1 MPESSKLL
9 RILHFNDVYNVGATN
24 RDPIGGASRFTTLVH
39 SLQDAK
45 GAAPTL
51 TLFSGDAYFPSLE
64 STISR
69 GEHMLQVLNRLNID
83 ASVLGNHEFDMG
95 VEQLESLMS
104 RNNFPWLLTNLT
116 DSATGNPAAKGS
128 LKYLIKEVDGV
139 RIGIIGIIEK
149 EWLDTLTCLLPTFQ
163 FQDYV
168 TSARETATMLRNP
181 SDASM
186 ACDIV
191 ICLSHM
197 RLGNDVKLIEQCG
210 DVVDLIL
217 SGHDHFY
224 YIGSGIDSFED
235 PSLEI
240 LPDKYSGYDE
250 DIRMLSKWKS
260 ARSKLGPNNLGK
272 RIINSGTDFR
282 DLSEIILDL
291 DKSIPGKTQIRHVS
305 VTRHRTTSN
314 IPETP
319 DIKELVDEMEARLSK
334 ALGYVIGHSSI
345 ALDARASTC
354 RIGESSLGSLAVDLM
369 RLYYA
374 QSMGAQIGI
383 MCGGAIR
390 SDRVHPAGE
399 IRMRDIMEI
408 FPFDDPVV
416 VLKLTGEQILCAL
429 ENGVSKWPEHDG
441 RFPQVSGIRFE
452 FDPRKAPGDRITSVV
467 VTAAAKAASKKRTSE
482 RVTEDSYLDAEI
494 MSDYGDEEDELL
506 DMNAHYIVAV
516 RDYMYQGHDGYE
528 VLSDA
533 KAVIDKDSGIL
544 ISSLFKRYLDGLAA
558 CNAGRRKRHVRTR
571 NFSPTRRRS
580 RPSKQNFTELKDVSA
595 HELAV
600 LPMAYLC
607 PSGEGWGPLSPTYP
621 THLTICFQYG
631 ALVFGLN
638 ILFLLAA
645 AVRLRKHRGMP
656 RLPSALVSCSLL
668 WAKLFFATVALLA
681 SAAEL
686 KAVTEKSPYVCVYTI
701 SLALQAA
708 TTAFAIY
715 LHYMEQFH
723 NRIASTPLLLFWLG
737 TIIISLTRLRTLVL
751 LYSDK
756 VFYLQT
762 VSVAL
767 FTAAALVVFALECQS
782 KPRELFEQTD
792 NDNDDSGFGKPE
804 DSDSDYCTSGS
815 PEERAN
821 VFSQYTYTWVGSLL
835 KKGYHKQLQLE
846 DVWKLNG
853 QYRPD
858 IVNARFQHNWQKELR
873 CDKPSLFRATI
884 RTYWKFWALTAM
896 HEVLR
901 ITVTFARIIIMS
913 RLIGFAAT
921 YGTVEGDPIEYGY
934 FYAVILFILTSE
946 QNVAYRLRWTHAQSV
961 KTLVRTSYMT
971 AIYQKLLALSND
983 ARQKYDSGSIVTHM
997 SIDSENV
1004 TTFFEQTSQ
1013 DLWYDSVYIIISLSM
1028 LYSLLGWSAF
1038 AGVAVML
1045 VCTPIMSHIG
1055 QIIGA
1060 RSKLL
1065 MSYRDQRMGIMNE
1078 VITGIRVVKMY
1089 AWELPFIKRINN
1101 VRVKLELGIIGKNNV
1116 LSAILH
1122 SATTLV
1128 PFMVSFVT
1136 FGTYGLFDN
1145 VSRGPLNAQ
1154 LVFVGIPLLTQVR
1167 VSLVRVP
1174 RTIPGI
1180 RQAIAS
1186 SRRITDFLTSS
1197 EIDFAAIDRQPYDR
1211 NSSDSTTNDLLIN
1224 IKGGSFKWSSADQPA
1239 IRDIDIQCR
1248 RSELLA
1254 VIGRVASGKSSLVSA
1269 ILGDMIKC
1277 SGSATVCGSIA
1288 YVAQQPWILNAT
1300 LRDNIL
1306 FGSDYDPEFYNR
1318 VIDACALRQDVDAL
1332 SAGDMSEIGER
1343 GINLSGGQKM
1353 RVSLAR
1359 AVYARADVYI
1369 LDDPLAAVDA
1379 HVSKHIFT
1387 HVLGPRG
1394 ILRSRARILV
1404 TNAVQYLN
1412 SVDNIV
1418 MLCDGRIIE
1427 QGSTAQAME
1436 KQGDIFEFIH
1446 QHIDSQ
1452 GSTESSST
1460 TLDSMDICDDIDNI
1474 ESHGTSSLQL
1484 PVQRNVHASATE
1496 PTEQPSN
1503 NGRTTTTEFRR
1514 DGEVEWKTYR
1524 AYIAASG
1531 KRNVLIAAIAFF
1543 AAVFGEACTSLWLR
1557 HWTSSNTRTVSGYAS
1572 VEPHSSL
1579 YFILGYG
1586 AIGLIGAMTKLLML
1600 FFIWSKCALRAS
1612 TKVHQNMLTGVLRSP
1627 MSFFDTTPTG
1637 RILNRFS
1644 SDMQKCDETLPNNMS
1659 LLLDVLS
1666 NLLIAFVLVG
1676 ISTPLILVIL
1686 PLLAIIS
1693 YHYQGLYIKSSREIR
1708 RLDSTTRSPIFAH
1721 FQESSEGVSTIRAYG
1736 QQSRF
1741 ISEMEYRLGQH
1752 IRVDNTY
1759 LLLNQWLAMRLETV
1773 GATVTLGTAL
1783 LALASMHYSGSGD
1796 ANIIGLAIGSTFII
1810 NGGMNWGVRYYSDM
1824 QISMTHLERAAEYAD
1839 LTSEAA
1845 DVIDDHRPKEAWPEQ
1860 GVVEFKNYSTRY
1872 REGLDLVLK
1881 DLSFRVLP
1889 RQKAGIVGRTGAG
1902 KSSLT
1907 LALFRIIEAASGQI
1921 LLDGEDILQY
1931 GLFDVRSKLS
1941 IIPQDP
1947 VLFAGTVRENLDPF
1961 GSYNDQDIWRAL
1973 EQAHL
1978 ADYIR
1983 SKDERLEFMVTQ
1995 SGGNFSVGQRQLI
2008 CLARALLKHA
2018 KVLILDEATAAI
2030 DNETDAIIQQT
2041 IRSEFKDCTVLTIAH
2056 RLDTV
2061 IDSDMVLVIDGGRL
2075 AEYDTP
2081 QNLLANNDSIFTKL
2095 VKEAQSVSN

>member
-1 MPESSKLL
+1 M
-9 RILHFNDVYNVGATN
+9 T
-24 RDPIGGASRFTTLVH
+24 
-39 SLQDAK
+39 
-45 GAAPTL
+45 
-51 TLFSGDAYFPSLE
+51 
-64 STISR
+64 
-69 GEHMLQVLNRLNID
+69 
-83 ASVLGNHEFDMG
+83 
-95 VEQLESLMS
+95 
-104 RNNFPWLLTNLT
+104 
-116 DSATGNPAAKGS
+116 
-128 LKYLIKEVDGV
+128 
-139 RIGIIGIIEK
+139 
-149 EWLDTLTCLLPTFQ
+149 
-163 FQDYV
+163 
-168 TSARETATMLRNP
+168 
-181 SDASM
+181 
-186 ACDIV
+186 
-191 ICLSHM
+191 
-197 RLGNDVKLIEQCG
+197 
-210 DVVDLIL
+210 
-217 SGHDHFY
+217 
-224 YIGSGIDSFED
+224 
-235 PSLEI
+235 
-240 LPDKYSGYDE
+240 
-250 DIRMLSKWKS
+250 
-260 ARSKLGPNNLGK
+260 
-272 RIINSGTDFR
+272 
-282 DLSEIILDL
+282 
-291 DKSIPGKTQIRHVS
+291 
-305 VTRHRTTSN
+305 
-314 IPETP
+314 
-319 DIKELVDEMEARLSK
+319 
-334 ALGYVIGHSSI
+334 
-345 ALDARASTC
+345 
-354 RIGESSLGSLAVDLM
+354 
-369 RLYYA
+369 
-374 QSMGAQIGI
+374 
-383 MCGGAIR
+383 
-390 SDRVHPAGE
+390 
-399 IRMRDIMEI
+399 
-408 FPFDDPVV
+408 
-416 VLKLTGEQILCAL
+416 
-429 ENGVSKWPEHDG
+429 
-441 RFPQVSGIRFE
+441 
-452 FDPRKAPGDRITSVV
+452 
-467 VTAAAKAASKKRTSE
+467 
-482 RVTEDSYLDAEI
+482 
-494 MSDYGDEEDELL
+494 
-506 DMNAHYIVAV
+506 
-516 RDYMYQGHDGYE
+516 
-528 VLSDA
+528 
-533 KAVIDKDSGIL
+533 
-544 ISSLFKRYLDGLAA
+544 
-558 CNAGRRKRHVRTR
+558 
-571 NFSPTRRRS
+571 
-580 RPSKQNFTELKDVSA
+580 
-595 HELAV
+595 
-600 LPMAYLC
+600 YLC
-607 PSGEGWGPLSPTYP
+607 PSSEGWGPLSPTHP

-631 ALVFGLN
+631 ALAFGLN
-638 ILFLLAA
+638 TLFLLAA

-656 RLPSALVSCSLL
+656 RLPSALVSGFLL
-668 WAKLFFATVALLA
+668 WAKLFFATVVLIA

-686 KAVTEKSPYVCVYTI
+686 KAVTEQLPYVCIYTV
-701 SLALQAA
+701 SLALQTAA
-708 TTAFAIY
+708 AIVAIY

-737 TIIISLTRLRTLVL
+737 SALISLTRLRTLVL

-756 VFYLQT
+756 DFYLQT
-762 VSVAL
+762 ISVAL
-767 FTAAALVVFALECQS
+767 LTAAALVVFALECQS

-821 VFSQYTYTWVGSLL
+821 VFSQYTYTWVGSFL

-858 IVNARFQHNWQKELR
+858 IVNAHFQRNWQKELR
-873 CDKPSLFRATI
+873 SDKPSLFRATI
-884 RTYWKFWALTAM
+884 RTYWKIWILAAM

-901 ITVTFARIIIMS
+901 IATLVSQPLILSQIIA
-913 RLIGFAAT
+913 FAAT
-921 YGTVEGDPIEYGY
+921 YGTEQGDPIEYGY
-934 FYAVILFILTSE
+934 FYVAVLFLVNCE
-946 QNVAYRLRWTHAQSV
+946 LNVSFRTRSTYAQRV

-971 AIYQKLLALSND
+971 AIYQKILTLSID
-983 ARQKYDSGSIVTHM
+983 ARQEYDLGSIDTHM

-1004 TTFFEQTSQ
+1004 TTFFEGGSQ
-1013 DLWYDSVYIIISLSM
+1013 EMWSDPVRIIIALFILYHLLS
-1028 LYSLLGWSAF
+1028 WSAL
-1038 AGVAVML
+1038 AGVVVILACMPL
-1045 VCTPIMSHIG
+1045 LSYIG
-1055 QIIGA
+1055 QLIGT

-1101 VRVKLELGIIGKNNV
+1101 VRVKLELNNIRSINV
-1116 LSAILH
+1116 LKATLSGILY
-1122 SATTLV
+1122 LV
-1128 PFMVSFVT
+1128 PYIMPFAI
-1136 FGTYGLFDN
+1136 FGTYSIFDN
-1145 VSRGPLNAQ
+1145 VSHGPLNAQ
-1154 LVFVGIPLLTQVR
+1154 LVFVGIPLITILGHSVN
-1167 VSLVRVP
+1167 RVP
-1174 RTIPGI
+1174 RIIPSVFK
-1180 RQAIAS
+1180 AIAS

-1211 NSSDSTTNDLLIN
+1211 NSSDSTANDVLVN
-1224 IKGGSFKWSSADQPA
+1224 IKSGSFKWSSAEQPA

-1306 FGSDYDPEFYNR
+1306 FGSDYDPEFYSR

-1359 AVYARADVYI
+1359 AVYARADVYF

-1379 HVSKHIFT
+1379 HVSRHIFT

-1427 QGSTAQAME
+1427 QGSTAQTME

-1460 TLDSMDICDDIDNI
+1460 TLDSMDTCDDIDNI
-1474 ESHGTSSLQL
+1474 ESHEISSLQL
-1484 PVQRNVHASATE
+1484 SVQRNVHAAATE
-1496 PTEQPSN
+1496 PTEQSSN
-1503 NGRTTTTEFRR
+1503 DGRTMTTEFRR

-1531 KRNVLIAAIAFF
+1531 GRNVLIAVVAFL
-1543 AAVFGEACTSLWLR
+1543 AAVACDVCARFWLK
-1557 HWTSSNTRTVSGYAS
+1557 HWTSSNAGMTRNGLSNATYS
-1572 VEPHSSL
+1572 PL
-1579 YFILGYG
+1579 YFLLIYGMLGLLVSLTNMILQ
-1586 AIGLIGAMTKLLML
+1586 L
-1600 FFIWSKCALRAS
+1600 FIYARCSTRAS
-1612 TKVHQNMLTGVLRSP
+1612 TVVHQNMLAGVLRSP

-1644 SDMQKCDETLPNNMS
+1644 SDLQKCDEDLPLSISSVAFESFNVMLATVVVTITTPLMLVVII
-1659 LLLDVLS
+1659 LL
-1666 NLLIAFVLVG
+1666 AFVC
-1676 ISTPLILVIL
+1676 
-1686 PLLAIIS
+1686 
-1693 YHYQGLYIKSSREIR
+1693 HRYQSLYIKSSREIR
-1708 RLDSTTRSPIFAH
+1708 RLDSTTRSPIYAYFH
-1721 FQESSEGVSTIRAYG
+1721 ESSDGVSTIRAYG

-1741 ISEMEYRLGQH
+1741 VSEMEHRIGQH

-1759 LLLNQWLAMRLETV
+1759 LLLNQWLAMRMETV
-1773 GATVTLGTAL
+1773 GNIVMLGTAL
-1783 LALASMHYSGSGD
+1783 LMIISIQYKGSGD
-1796 ANIIGLAIGSTFII
+1796 PDAVGLVIGPALIMGV
-1810 NGGMNWGVRYYSDM
+1810 GMNWGVRYYSDM

-1839 LTSEAA
+1839 LPSEAA
-1845 DVIDDHRPKEAWPEQ
+1845 DVIDDNRPKEAWPEQ

-1889 RQKAGIVGRTGAG
+1889 RQKVGIVGRTGAG

-1921 LLDGEDILQY
+1921 LLDGEEISKY

-1961 GSYNDQDIWRAL
+1961 GSYSDQDIWRAL

-1995 SGGNFSVGQRQLI
+1995 SGGNFSIGQRQLI

-2018 KVLILDEATAAI
+2018 KVLVLDEATAAI
-2030 DNETDAIIQQT
+2030 DNTTDAIIQQT

-2061 IDSDMVLVIDGGRL
+2061 IDSDMVLVIDGGQL

-2081 QNLLANNDSIFTKL
+2081 QNLLANKD
-2095 VKEAQSVSN
+2095 